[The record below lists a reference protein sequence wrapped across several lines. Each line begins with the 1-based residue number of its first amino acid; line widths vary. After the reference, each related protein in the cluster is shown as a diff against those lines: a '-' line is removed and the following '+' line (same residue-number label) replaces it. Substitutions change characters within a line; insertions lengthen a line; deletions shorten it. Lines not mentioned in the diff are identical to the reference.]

1 MCHVRDETNNS
12 KAPRLCRRGADRA
25 SERRRSCRVN
35 PAILLSLPVR
45 LRCHGLAFVRGT
57 ANLVGSAGVQEDV
70 VLRGISY
77 AVGALAVMVLVL
89 GVLVVADKLDPTSEL
104 AMPVSADNGPV
115 SEKPVTGVERD
126 EPVSSFARYRQLGM
140 SLHGK
145 PASLQGTDVDG
156 ELRVDAQGNL
166 LVSIGVRRVFDYF
179 LSTLGEEDLETIKA
193 RIAAHLDEHL
203 PAPAAQQAWRLLNNY
218 LDYQH
223 ALSELPLQSRD
234 AKGVRDAM
242 KQRQQLRQVWLGAE
256 VADAFF
262 GFEDALD
269 NFTVARM
276 EVMENPNLSDQEKQ
290 HQVMMLEQ
298 NLPAPIL
305 EAKQRLLA
313 PVDVGKQ
320 VAALRESGASEAQV
334 RALREQ
340 TFGAEAAARFEQL
353 DRERAQWDARYRD
366 YSERRA
372 GILASGLAEQDQQH
386 EIERLQRQLFDEL
399 EVRRVQALDRIGVQA
414 QQDN

>member
-1 MCHVRDETNNS
+1 
-12 KAPRLCRRGADRA
+12 
-25 SERRRSCRVN
+25 
-35 PAILLSLPVR
+35 
-45 LRCHGLAFVRGT
+45 LAFVRGT
-57 ANLVGSAGVQEDV
+57 DNLVGSAGVQEDV

-77 AVGALAVMVLVL
+77 AVGALVL

-104 AMPVSADNGPV
+104 AMPVPADNRPA
-115 SEKPVTGVERD
+115 SEKPATGVERD

-140 SLHGK
+140 TLHGK

-193 RIAAHLDEHL
+193 RIATHLGEHL
-203 PAPAAQQAWRLLNNY
+203 PATAAQQAWRLLNNY

-234 AKGVRDAM
+234 AKGVRNAI

-276 EVMENPNLSDQEKQ
+276 EVMEHPNLSDQEKQ

-298 NLPAPIL
+298 NLPSPIL

-353 DRERAQWDARYRD
+353 DRERAQWDARYQD
-366 YSERRA
+366 YTERRA
-372 GILASGLAEQDQQH
+372 SILASGLAEQDQQH

-399 EVRRVQALDRIGVQA
+399 EVRRVQALDRIGAQA
-414 QQDN
+414 QQAN